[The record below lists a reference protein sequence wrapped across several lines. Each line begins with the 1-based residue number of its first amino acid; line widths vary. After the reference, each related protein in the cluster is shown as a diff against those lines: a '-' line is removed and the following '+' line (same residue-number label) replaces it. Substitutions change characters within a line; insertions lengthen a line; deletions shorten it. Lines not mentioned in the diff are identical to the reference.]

1 MQICSIYVHV
11 NPPVTHSPVSSD
23 VDGDRLFL
31 AIKWSEASIISYTL
45 SPCATKS
52 TWSNMENP
60 SLKLNYG
67 VETFYGLRK
76 LLCHSPWSVQG
87 AQRRCLTSKG
97 ASLPPS
103 EASET
108 REIPASSPTVHGKT
122 EKLCSPP
129 DQQPLPRPLL
139 EVNGKNGR
147 SNRVVILYKHNT
159 KRKIWRWK
167 VDLQSRK

>member
-1 MQICSIYVHV
+1 MQIYSIYMHVHF
-11 NPPVTHSPVSSD
+11 PHSPVSSD

-52 TWSNMENP
+52 TWNIIERHSF
-60 SLKLNYG
+60 KLNDE
-67 VETFYGLRK
+67 VETFYGSRK
-76 LLCHSPWSVQG
+76 MLCHPPWSVRG
-87 AQRRCLTSKG
+87 AQRRCLTGKG

-129 DQQPLPRPLL
+129 DQQPLPLL
-139 EVNGKNGR
+139 EVNGMNR
-147 SNRVVILYKHNT
+147 QSNRVIVIVIIIFFYFLFIFLFCYKISQ
-159 KRKIWRWK
+159 K
-167 VDLQSRK
+167 